1 MMNVKMALRSCYVLV
16 KFATIK
22 PRMAQNSLSTH
33 GQRPTEPPLW
43 SIGIAM
49 LIILLAPLILY
60 SFAPTGP
67 IREGDTVFSDG
78 QQRAR
83 LSTPPASRP
92 SQNDETCLLDP
103 NGPLIVLEN
112 SADESDGF
120 ITAEV
125 QGNPAA
131 EWPFCPV
138 HAEVRLR
145 LHQIFQKPAVLGTVR
160 DTLMRWFGR

>member
-1 MMNVKMALRSCYVLV
+1 
-16 KFATIK
+16 
-22 PRMAQNSLSTH
+22 
-33 GQRPTEPPLW
+33 
-43 SIGIAM
+43 M
-49 LIILLAPLILY
+49 LIILLAPFILY

-78 QQRAR
+78 QQRVQ
-83 LSTPPASRP
+83 LSKPTLFRP
-92 SQNDETCLLDP
+92 SQRDEICVLDP
-103 NGPLIVLEN
+103 NSPLIVLEN
-112 SADESDGF
+112 STAEPGDL

-138 HAEVRLR
+138 HAEVRLS
-145 LHQIFQKPAVLGTVR
+145 LHQVFQKPAVLGTVR